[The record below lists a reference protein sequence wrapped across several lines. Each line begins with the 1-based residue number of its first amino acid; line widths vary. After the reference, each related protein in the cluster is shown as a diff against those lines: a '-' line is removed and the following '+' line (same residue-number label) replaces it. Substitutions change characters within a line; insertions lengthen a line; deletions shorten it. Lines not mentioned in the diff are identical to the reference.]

1 MGKMMENDPIVDSL
15 IDRNPFKNR
24 KPPKFVRAKHYKVRL
39 LGISNIHPLLFSFFF
54 SILSLRLVGQLAAKE
69 SGGPGS

>member
-24 KPPKFVRAKHYKVRL
+24 KPPKFVRAKHYKVNVVVFA
-39 LGISNIHPLLFSFFF
+39 I
-54 SILSLRLVGQLAAKE
+54 
-69 SGGPGS
+69 